1 MFLAFYGVC
10 EKAKGNK
17 AGEEKE
23 KTTHTVIYPHL
34 LRWLPYKEWVEM
46 KEGKE
51 SLCHSTDDD

>member
-23 KTTHTVIYPHL
+23 KTTRRTVIDPHL

-46 KEGKE
+46 KEGK
-51 SLCHSTDDD
+51 LMPLN

>member
-23 KTTHTVIYPHL
+23 KTHTVIYPHL